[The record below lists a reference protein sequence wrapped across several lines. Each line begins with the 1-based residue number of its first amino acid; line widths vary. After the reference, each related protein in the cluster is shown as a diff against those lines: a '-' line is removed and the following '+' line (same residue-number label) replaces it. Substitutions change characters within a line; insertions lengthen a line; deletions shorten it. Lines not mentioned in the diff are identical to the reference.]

1 MKKEGKIVKK
11 ETLISL
17 MKEYPE
23 MDIAH
28 YHEHGDFFYY
38 TMEHLENGPDYYWV
52 KDKDDLSREEGIV
65 QVTEIIPFKPSYEE
79 RCADCETMVPAGV
92 VRYRI
97 PHNRCHSCL
106 MKATNAK

>member
-11 ETLISL
+11 ELLISL

-23 MDIAH
+23 KDIAH

-38 TMEHLENGPDYYWV
+38 TMGHLERGPDYYWV
-52 KDKDDLSREEGIV
+52 EDKNDLSREDGMI
-65 QVTEIIPFKPSYEE
+65 QVTELIPFTPSYEE
-79 RCADCETMVPAGV
+79 KCADCNSMVPGGE

-97 PHNRCHSCL
+97 PYNRCHSCL
-106 MKATNAK
+106 MKVTNNH